1 MNALTVLGRGGRH
14 GLHRRPR
21 RLPAPDDADDLHLVR
36 LDFERLHDVV
46 VDGVVPAAGAVV
58 AATDVEVVPAYD
70 EHVDVVDEVA
80 VEEDGVGAVGEH
92 FFDLGGV
99 GVGC

>member
-1 MNALTVLGRGGRH
+1 M
-14 GLHRRPR
+14 
-21 RLPAPDDADDLHLVR
+21 
-36 LDFERLHDVV
+36 
-46 VDGVVPAAGAVV
+46 PAAGAVV

-92 FFDLGGV
+92 FFNLGGV
-99 GVGC
+99 WVGC